1 MEKEIALGDHCT
13 ITGLQSIR
21 VWIATWGNQTSH
33 RGGICSQSLSEIAQ
47 RAVDGN
53 NNRLTRMG
61 RNNGSANSQGKTDPY

>member
-1 MEKEIALGDHCT
+1 MENEIALGDHCT
-13 ITGLQSIR
+13 ITRLQAIG
-21 VWIATWGNQTSH
+21 VWITTRRDQTSH